1 MIEKMVIKGY
11 NEATKYMVER
21 RRQMESWFWLIIAL
35 VALIVE
41 ITSVGSLI
49 SIWFA
54 LGALLA
60 FIAALLGLG
69 WPVEIIFF
77 IFGTIVSIIGLRPFV
92 LKFIQP
98 NTTNTN
104 ADRLI
109 GKKTK
114 ITETVLP
121 DHWGAIVLNGI
132 RYSAKNLEEQTLEVD
147 TEVEVVALEGAKLVV
162 KAIRKGD

>member
-1 MIEKMVIKGY
+1 
-11 NEATKYMVER
+11 
-21 RRQMESWFWLIIAL
+21 MESWFWLIIAL

-60 FIAALLGLG
+60 FVAALLGLG

-98 NTTNTN
+98 STINTN

-109 GKKTK
+109 GKQTK

-121 DHWGAIVLNGI
+121 DRWGAIVLNGI
-132 RYSAKNLEEQTLEVD
+132 RYSVKDANDQTLELD
-147 TEVEVVALEGAKLVV
+147 TDVEVIALDGAKLVV
-162 KAIRKGD
+162 KAIKKGN